1 MTYRRVRL
9 ATLDLSTHFFSRKS
23 LKFSRFLPIAAVKTM
38 DAVSVLWIQPR
49 PSPQAAALPPLP
61 AGWKLDLFL
70 SGRGLPDFPLASYSA
85 LVLDFSAGAWVGEEI
100 VEQAHSADPGPIVVI
115 YDPREAV
122 DSPNGALRVSSPDLI
137 FSRLAEA
144 LEIRRTAGLAL
155 LAERVSQPDALQPPK
170 EDWERLL
177 VGQSHAMRQIGHIIR
192 MVGGRRATVLITGET
207 GTGKEVAA
215 RALHLAGPRR
225 RAPLVAINCSAL
237 PENLLEAELFGHVR
251 GAFTGAHQS
260 RTGRFEQAH
269 GGTLFLDEI
278 GEMPLDLQ
286 SKLLRV
292 LQEREFQRLGSS
304 ETVRV
309 DVRVVAA
316 TNCDLAERIEEGRFR
331 EDLFYRLNVVPIHLP
346 PLRAR
351 REDIP
356 ALAEHFTARIC
367 SSERM
372 PLKRLTAQ
380 ALDHLRGYAWP
391 GNVRQLENAVEMAI
405 ALSGER
411 LTLGPVDFPLPQAR
425 MRAAVPADFP
435 IVAVPDGGLDYE
447 RTLALI
453 ERSILEQALQKTG
466 GNKKAAAQMLRLKR
480 TTLSAKVRSLD
491 SCASC
496 N

>member
-1 MTYRRVRL
+1 M
-9 ATLDLSTHFFSRKS
+9 
-23 LKFSRFLPIAAVKTM
+23 KTM
-38 DAVSVLWIQPR
+38 DAISVLWIKSR
-49 PSPQAAALPPLP
+49 DVADSGSLPEPP
-61 AGWKLDLFL
+61 EGWKIDLFL
-70 SGRGLPDFPLASYSA
+70 SAGELPQCGVAGYSA
-85 LVLDFSAGAWVGEEI
+85 VVLDFSAAPWDASHILRMLSGL
-100 VEQAHSADPGPIVVI
+100 SPGPAGLI
-115 YDPREAV
+115 YDPLGTAGSAG
-122 DSPNGALRVSSPDLI
+122 SPGPVSRISSPGAI
-137 FSRLAEA
+137 YPHLAQAIEA
-144 LEIRRTAGLAL
+144 RRTSSLAA
-155 LAERVSQPDALQPPK
+155 LADWVGGPEDPAKP
-170 EDWERLL
+170 DWERLL
-177 VGQSHAMRQIGHIIR
+177 VGNSHPMRQVGHIIR

-225 RAPLVAINCSAL
+225 RAPLVAVNCSAL
-237 PENLLEAELFGHVR
+237 PENLLESELFGHVR

-286 SKLLRV
+286 AKLLRV

-309 DVRVVAA
+309 DIRVVAA
-316 TNCDLAERIEEGRFR
+316 TNCNLAERIEDGRFR
-331 EDLFYRLNVVPIHLP
+331 EDLFYRLNVVPIHMP
-346 PLRAR
+346 PLRVR
-351 REDIP
+351 SEDIP
-356 ALAEHFTARIC
+356 ALAWHFTRAIC
-367 SSERM
+367 AAERLS
-372 PLKRLTAQ
+372 LKRLTGD
-380 ALDHLRGYAWP
+380 ALDHLCAYAWP

-411 LTLGPVDFPLPQAR
+411 LALNASDFPLPQAR
-425 MRAAVPADFP
+425 VRAAVPAEFP
-435 IVAVPDGGLDYE
+435 VVPVPDGGLDYE

-491 SCASC
+491 SWVA
-496 N
+496 